1 MKPDTDLLQNL
12 LAQSYTPA
20 EHPALQRLIDHPDT
34 LRPLRGRAILDATP
48 LFRNTLV
55 KHLALLRAGAALTV
69 ATSDAIPHDPA
80 ILPILDD
87 CHIPHTHNCTQPT
100 DAFDLILDCAGVHAH
115 LRPCLGFVE
124 LTRSGAWHFQHA
136 DRPVILVDDS
146 RTKTIETGLG
156 TGDGFVRAL
165 THLGLGALDG
175 RRLVVFGCGKVGSGI
190 AFHAARLGADVTA
203 VDDATRIRTR
213 PGVRLVDLHDE
224 PAILD
229 AVSRAWCVVSA
240 TGKANALASMT
251 SVIQALLHGTQ
262 LVANMGV
269 EDEWGHDL
277 PTARVLNAKR
287 PLTFCLPEPTLL
299 RYIDPTMTLS
309 NLAAATLAEHPHDF
323 PNGLSRAPEALEQ
336 DIWRDVRQHGL
347 IADMLDAWLDT
358 EATR

>member
-1 MKPDTDLLQNL
+1 MKPDTDLLQTL

-20 EHPALQRLIDHPDT
+20 EHPALQRLIEHPEA

-55 KHLALLRAGAALTV
+55 KHLALLRAGATLTV

-80 ILPILDD
+80 ILPILDA
-87 CHIPHTHNCTQPT
+87 CHIPHTHNCSQP
-100 DAFDLILDCAGVHAH
+100 DAFDLILDCAGAHAH
-115 LRPCLGFVE
+115 LRPRLGFVE

-165 THLGLGALDG
+165 SHLGLGSPDG

-190 AFHAARLGADVTA
+190 AFHAARLGAHVTA
-203 VDDATRIRTR
+203 VDDTARIRPR

-224 PAILD
+224 PAVLA
-229 AVSRAWCVVSA
+229 AVARAWCVVSA
-240 TGKANALASMT
+240 TGRAGALASMT
-251 SVIQALLHGTQ
+251 CVLDALRQGTQ

-269 EDEWGHDL
+269 EDEWGPDL
-277 PTARVLNAKR
+277 PDARVLNAKR
-287 PLTFCLPEPTLL
+287 PLNFCLPEPTLL
-299 RYIDPTMTLS
+299 RYIDPTMALS
-309 NLAAATLAEHPHDF
+309 NLAAATLAAQPQDF

-347 IADMLDAWLDT
+347 IADMLDAWLAD
-358 EATR
+358 EATH